1 MNKRILKSG
10 RLPAS
15 GPYSAAVE
23 VNGLVFLSGQLP
35 INPATG
41 EVVTA
46 IGPAA
51 RQVLA
56 NLQNVLEENG
66 LSLEDVVKTTIF
78 LTNIT
83 DFAAVNEIYA
93 GFFPDQPPA
102 RSTVEVSALPK
113 NVPLEIE
120 AVAVRKQGGA
130 HESSRS

>member
-1 MNKRILKSG
+1 MTKRILKSG

-23 VNGLVFLSGQLP
+23 AGGLVFVSGQLP
-35 INPATG
+35 IHPETG
-41 EVVTA
+41 E
-46 IGPAA
+46 IIMSLEPAA
-51 RQVLA
+51 RQVLI
-56 NLQNVLEENG
+56 NLQNVLEENN

-78 LTNIT
+78 LTNMA
-83 DFAAVNEIYA
+83 DFATVNKIYA
-93 GFFPDQPPA
+93 DFFPNEPPA

-120 AVAVRKQGGA
+120 AIAVRKKGGT

>member
-1 MNKRILKSG
+1 
-10 RLPAS
+10 
-15 GPYSAAVE
+15 VE
-23 VNGLVFLSGQLP
+23 TNGMVFVSGQLP
-35 INPATG
+35 IHPETG
-41 EVVTA
+41 E
-46 IGPAA
+46 IIMSLEPAA
-51 RQVLA
+51 RQVLI

-66 LSLEDVVKTTIF
+66 LSLADVVKTTIF
-78 LTNIT
+78 LTNMA

-120 AVAVRKQGGA
+120 AVAVRKQGGT